1 MKEDWDKF
9 WIGLDGK
16 RNFLSKFLRF
26 YRIQIIAKGVDYYI
40 NKWFKSEGV
49 FIECGAG
56 TSETTLKTEKKN
68 RILFALDYSEFVLR
82 KTVINP
88 KIDGC
93 INADIFSLPF
103 KNNSI
108 DGIWNV
114 GVMEH
119 FTLADIDKILR
130 EFERV
135 LKENGHIILFWPM
148 TYSPYLLFVSILEFV
163 INGLSKKGFQLY
175 PDEISR
181 LKSKHQGKKIVESCG
196 FENAKIYF
204 NYRDAFSF
212 GVVIARKREM
222 RSAVNG
228 AVKERLSK

>member
-1 MKEDWDKF
+1 MKNLTSCAKVSKDWDNF
-9 WIGLDGK
+9 WSALDGE
-16 RNFLSKFLRF
+16 RNLLSKFLSF
-26 YRIQIIAKGVDYYI
+26 YRTQIIAGAVNYHI
-40 NKWFKSEGV
+40 NKLFKPEGI

-56 TSETTLKTEKKN
+56 TSETTLKTRKAN
-68 RILFALDYSEFVLR
+68 RTFIALDYSEFILR
-82 KTVINP
+82 KAVTNP
-88 KIDGC
+88 KVDGC

-103 KNNSI
+103 KNNSV

-130 EFERV
+130 EFKRV

-148 TYSPYLLFVSILEFV
+148 SYAPYLLVVNILEFI
-163 INGLSKKGFQLY
+163 INRLSNNRFQLY

-181 LKSKHQGKKIVESCG
+181 LKSRQQGKKIVESSG
-196 FENAKIYF
+196 FENAKVYY

-212 GVVIARKREM
+212 GVVIARKKGNCSQE
-222 RSAVNG
+222 
-228 AVKERLSK
+228 